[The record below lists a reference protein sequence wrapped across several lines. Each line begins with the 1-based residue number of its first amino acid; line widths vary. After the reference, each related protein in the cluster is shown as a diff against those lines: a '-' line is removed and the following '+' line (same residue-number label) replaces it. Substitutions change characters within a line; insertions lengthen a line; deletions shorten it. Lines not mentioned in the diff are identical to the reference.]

1 MIGWSLQCAEAS
13 GWLRATENVGERLW
27 PTHAHTHIYRPCPD
41 GTLATAKE
49 DRPKQL
55 LIDGDSSL
63 PPPPPLHLD
72 CFLFHFILSASLSQ
86 VPSLSLSPHFP
97 WISSTDIHPS
107 SQTSKQKM
115 LQLPRHHNLLMI
127 IESSTLHVVSSH
139 SPRYFT
145 WRQSARIYN
154 DLWMNEEGF
163 RFSYIQACTPTRAR
177 VFENYTTSCLG
188 IKLLAGTC
196 WATYKTCYDML
207 SGTSFREP
215 DK

>member
-27 PTHAHTHIYRPCPD
+27 PTHAHTHIYIDRVLTGPSPRRRKTGQSSFWLMGTPLCLLPLPSTLIAFYFISSFRHHSHKCP
-41 GTLATAKE
+41 
-49 DRPKQL
+49 
-55 LIDGDSSL
+55 
-63 PPPPPLHLD
+63 
-72 CFLFHFILSASLSQ
+72 
-86 VPSLSLSPHFP
+86 LSLSFP
-97 WISSTDIHPS
+97 PFPLNFIYRHPS

-127 IESSTLHVVSSH
+127 IESITLHVVSSH
-139 SPRYFT
+139 LPRYFT
-145 WRQSARIYN
+145 WRQSARICN

-188 IKLLAGTC
+188 IKLLAGN
-196 WATYKTCYDML
+196 L
-207 SGTSFREP
+207 QNL
-215 DK
+215 

>member
-63 PPPPPLHLD
+63 PLLPLPSTLIA
-72 CFLFHFILSASLSQ
+72 FYFISSFWHHSHKC
-86 VPSLSLSPHFP
+86 PLSLFPPHFP

-163 RFSYIQACTPTRAR
+163 RFSY
-177 VFENYTTSCLG
+177 N
-188 IKLLAGTC
+188 
-196 WATYKTCYDML
+196 
-207 SGTSFREP
+207 
-215 DK
+215 